1 MKHNLFRIGFFVM
14 GAYCAIGNAY
24 AVRSMLWCMVAAD
37 YFMETQGAG
46 TCEEVNCE
54 IIDTPDC
61 QELYLDEI
69 PRCKALRTAILQ
81 TWSSYGRPN
90 TIEDMLEIKQSV
102 LSNENWQ
109 DFCSGCNEYIGC
121 GTGTWENVSNEPGKQ
136 RRSVGT
142 CDLTWY
148 QCSYSYNYRCVN
160 GYFGDGDTCT
170 SCAVA
175 TGVDGATTVS
185 GSSIT
190 SITQCYLTAGN
201 HKDATGD
208 FTLSNTCYYSL

>member
-1 MKHNLFRIGFFVM
+1 MKHNLFRIGIFVM
-14 GAYCAIGNAY
+14 GAFCAIGNAY
-24 AVRSMLWCMVAAD
+24 AVSMLWCMDAAD
-37 YFMETQGAG
+37 YFVRYNG
-46 TCEEVNCE
+46 TCAEFAEENGTE
-54 IIDTPDC
+54 LDTT
-61 QELYLDEI
+61 QLS
-69 PRCKALRTAILQ
+69 RCNALRNAIMQ
-81 TWSSYGRPN
+81 AWYTYYGN
-90 TIEDMLEIKQSV
+90 GIEPTPERLLEIKKAV
-102 LSNENWQ
+102 LSNETWK
-109 DFCSGCNEYIGC
+109 DFCYGCNQYIEC

-142 CDLTWY
+142 CDLTFY
-148 QCSYSYNYRCVN
+148 QCNYSYEYRCVN

-185 GSSIT
+185 DTSIT
-190 SITQCYLTAGN
+190 SITQCFLRAGN